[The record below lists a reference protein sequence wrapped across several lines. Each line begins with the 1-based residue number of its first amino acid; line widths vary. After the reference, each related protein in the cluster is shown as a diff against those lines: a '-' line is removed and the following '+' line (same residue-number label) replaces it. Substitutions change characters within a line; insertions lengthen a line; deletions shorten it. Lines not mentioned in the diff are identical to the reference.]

1 MTKDN
6 ETMEQMELS
15 DEMLESVIGG
25 VTRSQRLGTEKFA
38 NDAKRN
44 GLTLDEAVDRALH
57 PRRGHSMFT
66 EEMIKYLIEYWNTNL
81 T

>member
-25 VTRSQRLGTEKFA
+25 LTRSQRLGTEKFA
-38 NDAKRN
+38 NFYPARVLVKSESSLAASSTPAALPAKQ
-44 GLTLDEAVDRALH
+44 
-57 PRRGHSMFT
+57 
-66 EEMIKYLIEYWNTNL
+66 
-81 T
+81 

>member
-25 VTRSQRLGTEKFA
+25 LTRSQRLGTEKFA

-57 PRRGHSMFT
+57 PRRGNSMFT